1 MDFGY
6 NYSYD
11 YDYSVPA
18 HSGGDEVFS
27 LLMGIYLFVI
37 AGLLI
42 ITLVGYIFHSFGM
55 YTIGKRMGKER
66 AWMAFVPFAR
76 DYFQGELAGP
86 IRLKNKEIRN
96 PGIWNL
102 VLPIIFSAVTGVLT
116 TVMIVGTVMGLLAA
130 DTMWSAGALAG
141 TVMSLIMFYL
151 ALIVFSVLYS
161 AVYMVLK
168 ILINRQIF
176 AAFTTDNMSV
186 VHAVLSAVVP
196 LYEAFCTFALRN
208 KEFCTEPWNQM

>member
-11 YDYSVPA
+11 YDYNVPVYSDSGSEVLSV
-18 HSGGDEVFS
+18 
-27 LLMGIYLFVI
+27 LIGIYLI
-37 AGLLI
+37 ILGGALLI
-42 ITLVGYIFHSFGM
+42 MLVGYVFHSIGM
-55 YTIGKRMGKER
+55 YTIGKRMGK
-66 AWMAFVPFAR
+66 AHPWMAFVPFAR

-186 VHAVLSAVVP
+186 VHAVLSSVIP
-196 LYEAFCTFALRN
+196 LY
-208 KEFCTEPWNQM
+208 

>member
-11 YDYSVPA
+11 YDYNVPVYSDSGSEVLSV
-18 HSGGDEVFS
+18 
-27 LLMGIYLFVI
+27 LIGIYLI
-37 AGLLI
+37 ILGGALLI
-42 ITLVGYIFHSFGM
+42 MLVGYIFHSIGM
-55 YTIGKRMGKER
+55 YTIGKRMGK
-66 AWMAFVPFAR
+66 AHTWMAFVPFAR

-116 TVMIVGTVMGLLAA
+116 TVMIVGTVMG
-130 DTMWSAGALAG
+130 AG
-141 TVMSLIMFYL
+141 TLMSLIMFYV
-151 ALIVFSVLYS
+151 ALIVFSVVYS

-186 VHAVLSAVVP
+186 VHAVLSSVIP
-196 LYEAFCTFALRN
+196 LYEAFCTFVFRN
-208 KEFCTEPWNQM
+208 KEFNETAV

>member
-11 YDYSVPA
+11 YDYNVPVYSDSGSEVLSV
-18 HSGGDEVFS
+18 
-27 LLMGIYLFVI
+27 LIGIYLI
-37 AGLLI
+37 ILGGALLI
-42 ITLVGYIFHSFGM
+42 MLVGYIFHSIGM
-55 YTIGKRMGKER
+55 YTIGKRMGK
-66 AWMAFVPFAR
+66 AHTWMAFVPFAR

-130 DTMWSAGALAG
+130 DTMWM
-141 TVMSLIMFYL
+141 MSLIMFYV
-151 ALIVFSVLYS
+151 ALIVFSVVYS

-186 VHAVLSAVVP
+186 VHAVLSSVIP
-196 LYEAFCTFALRN
+196 LYEAFCTFVFRN
-208 KEFCTEPWNQM
+208 KEFNETAV

>member
-1 MDFGY
+1 
-6 NYSYD
+6 
-11 YDYSVPA
+11 
-18 HSGGDEVFS
+18 
-27 LLMGIYLFVI
+27 
-37 AGLLI
+37 
-42 ITLVGYIFHSFGM
+42 
-55 YTIGKRMGKER
+55 
-66 AWMAFVPFAR
+66 MAFIPFAR

-141 TVMSLIMFYL
+141 TVMSLIMFYV
-151 ALIVFSVLYS
+151 ALIVFSVVYS

-186 VHAVLSAVVP
+186 VHAVLSSVIP
-196 LYEAFCTFALRN
+196 LYEAFCTFVFRN
-208 KEFCTEPWNQM
+208 KEFNETAV

>member
-11 YDYSVPA
+11 YDYNVPVYSDSGSEVLSV
-18 HSGGDEVFS
+18 
-27 LLMGIYLFVI
+27 LIGIYLI
-37 AGLLI
+37 ILGGALLI
-42 ITLVGYIFHSFGM
+42 MLVGYIFHSIGM
-55 YTIGKRMGKER
+55 YTIGKRMGK
-66 AWMAFVPFAR
+66 AHTWMAFVPFAR

-116 TVMIVGTVMGLLAA
+116 TVMIVV
-130 DTMWSAGALAG
+130 
-141 TVMSLIMFYL
+141 
-151 ALIVFSVLYS
+151 ALIVFSVVYS

-186 VHAVLSAVVP
+186 VHAVLSSVIP
-196 LYEAFCTFALRN
+196 LYEAFCTFVFRN
-208 KEFCTEPWNQM
+208 KEFNETAV

>member
-11 YDYSVPA
+11 YDYNVPVYSDSGSEVLSVLIG
-18 HSGGDEVFS
+18 SYLIILGG
-27 LLMGIYLFVI
+27 
-37 AGLLI
+37 ALLI
-42 ITLVGYIFHSFGM
+42 MLVGYVFHSIGM
-55 YTIGKRMGKER
+55 YTIGKRMGK
-66 AWMAFVPFAR
+66 AHPWMAFVPFAR

-141 TVMSLIMFYL
+141 TVMSLIMFYV
-151 ALIVFSVLYS
+151 ALIVFSVVYS

-186 VHAVLSAVVP
+186 VHAVLSSVIP
-196 LYEAFCTFALRN
+196 LYEVFCTFVFRN
-208 KEFCTEPWNQM
+208 KEFNETAV